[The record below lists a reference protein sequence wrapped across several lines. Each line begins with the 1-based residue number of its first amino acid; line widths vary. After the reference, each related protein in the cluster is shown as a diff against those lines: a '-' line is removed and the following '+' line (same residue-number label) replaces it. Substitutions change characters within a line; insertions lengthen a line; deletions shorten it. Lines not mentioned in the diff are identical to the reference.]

1 MDNKMFCFQCEQ
13 AAHCTGCTGSAGVCG
28 KSAETANLQDELT
41 GALIG
46 LARAAD
52 GSPGVNEGTWSLIIE
67 ALFTTLT
74 NVNFDAAAIRDVTAR
89 VKAEKSRLVPDCA
102 SCMSPCGHNNDCD
115 VSRLWTADEDIRS
128 LKSLILFGIRGMAA
142 YAYHAMVLGYTDG
155 EVNRFFAKALF
166 AIGEDWGMDDL
177 LPLVLEV
184 GEKNYRCMALLDKA
198 NTETYGTPEPTT
210 QFTQQASDGGASG
223 NQRGGATGPMRAS
236 SSCGLSLSRTAQ
248 SWRWKLHAAATICE
262 GNCFSSSQ
270 SIFTACGNNV
280 NNC

>member
-102 SCMSPCGHNNDCD
+102 SCMSPCGHNND
-115 VSRLWTADEDIRS
+115 
-128 LKSLILFGIRGMAA
+128 
-142 YAYHAMVLGYTDG
+142 
-155 EVNRFFAKALF
+155 
-166 AIGEDWGMDDL
+166 
-177 LPLVLEV
+177 
-184 GEKNYRCMALLDKA
+184 
-198 NTETYGTPEPTT
+198 
-210 QFTQQASDGGASG
+210 
-223 NQRGGATGPMRAS
+223 
-236 SSCGLSLSRTAQ
+236 
-248 SWRWKLHAAATICE
+248 
-262 GNCFSSSQ
+262 
-270 SIFTACGNNV
+270 
-280 NNC
+280 

>member
-89 VKAEKSRLVPDCA
+89 VKAEKSSHRFVGSEYRMRFDASAHLKRTPTALSMRKRL
-102 SCMSPCGHNNDCD
+102 
-115 VSRLWTADEDIRS
+115 
-128 LKSLILFGIRGMAA
+128 
-142 YAYHAMVLGYTDG
+142 
-155 EVNRFFAKALF
+155 
-166 AIGEDWGMDDL
+166 
-177 LPLVLEV
+177 LEV
-184 GEKNYRCMALLDKA
+184 R
-198 NTETYGTPEPTT
+198 
-210 QFTQQASDGGASG
+210 
-223 NQRGGATGPMRAS
+223 RMRQTH
-236 SSCGLSLSRTAQ
+236 CRM
-248 SWRWKLHAAATICE
+248 K
-262 GNCFSSSQ
+262 
-270 SIFTACGNNV
+270 
-280 NNC
+280 

>member
-102 SCMSPCGHNNDCD
+102 SCMSPCGHNNDYD

-166 AIGEDWGMDDL
+166 ATMSLTLKGRG
-177 LPLVLEV
+177 
-184 GEKNYRCMALLDKA
+184 KNALLKGSYPSY
-198 NTETYGTPEPTT
+198 NEGVI
-210 QFTQQASDGGASG
+210 GL
-223 NQRGGATGPMRAS
+223 TGH
-236 SSCGLSLSRTAQ
+236 CLSFYARTG
-248 SWRWKLHAAATICE
+248 KL
-262 GNCFSSSQ
+262 
-270 SIFTACGNNV
+270 
-280 NNC
+280 

>member
-1 MDNKMFCFQCEQ
+1 MVDNKMFCFQCEQ

-102 SCMSPCGHNNDCD
+102 SCMSPCGHNDD
-115 VSRLWTADEDIRS
+115 YDIAQLWTADEDIRS
-128 LKSLILFGIRGMAA
+128 IKSLILFGIRGM
-142 YAYHAMVLGYTDG
+142 
-155 EVNRFFAKALF
+155 E
-166 AIGEDWGMDDL
+166 IG
-177 LPLVLEV
+177 
-184 GEKNYRCMALLDKA
+184 
-198 NTETYGTPEPTT
+198 
-210 QFTQQASDGGASG
+210 
-223 NQRGGATGPMRAS
+223 RAS
-236 SSCGLSLSRTAQ
+236 CRE
-248 SWRWKLHAAATICE
+248 R
-262 GNCFSSSQ
+262 
-270 SIFTACGNNV
+270 V
-280 NNC
+280 